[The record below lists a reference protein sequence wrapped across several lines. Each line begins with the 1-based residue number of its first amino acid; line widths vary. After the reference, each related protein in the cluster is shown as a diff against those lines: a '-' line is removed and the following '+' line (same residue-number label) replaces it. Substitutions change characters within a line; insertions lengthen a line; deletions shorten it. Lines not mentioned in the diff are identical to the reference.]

1 MVITVYI
8 WVGGSRYP
16 SRGILA
22 PTPYSKP
29 QSRGK
34 MPKTNKNCF
43 SEHRTTVIFQF
54 MVFYGL
60 NSIYQVGSQDTPAG
74 VSWPP
79 PLIPGQKVDFFS
91 CCCIFLLIT
100 HKNCFSEHLT
110 TVLPVFDVLMV
121 ISVYIWVGAKIP
133 QPGYLDPPPTTYSR
147 PKIVVAFFVE
157 NIKNCFSEHLTLV
170 LPVYDVLMVITV
182 YIWVGAKIPQPGYL
196 GPHPLFQATK

>member
-1 MVITVYI
+1 M
-8 WVGGSRYP
+8 GGVKIP

-54 MVFYGL
+54 MMLYGL
-60 NSIYQVGSQDTPAG
+60 YSIYQGGGQDTLAG

-79 PLIPGQKVDFFS
+79 PLIPGQKVDFLFFF
-91 CCCIFLLIT
+91 CWFFLLIT

-110 TVLPVFDVLMV
+110 TVLPIF
-121 ISVYIWVGAKIP
+121 
-133 QPGYLDPPPTTYSR
+133 
-147 PKIVVAFFVE
+147 
-157 NIKNCFSEHLTLV
+157 
-170 LPVYDVLMVITV
+170 DVLMVITV

-196 GPHPLFQATK
+196 PPPPPKLIPGQKLLLLFC

>member
-1 MVITVYI
+1 
-8 WVGGSRYP
+8 
-16 SRGILA
+16 
-22 PTPYSKP
+22 
-29 QSRGK
+29 

-54 MVFYGL
+54 MMFYGL
-60 NSIYQVGSQDTPAG
+60 NSIYQVGGQDTPYTRPKSG
-74 VSWPP
+74 
-79 PLIPGQKVDFFS
+79 FFFVVVVF
-91 CCCIFLLIT
+91 FLLIP

-157 NIKNCFSEHLTLV
+157 NIKNCFSEHLTSV